1 MRTHIKRYK
10 DTVIAIIAIIF
21 AAFYYY
27 LSHRINILEDKFI
40 NSTFFPRL
48 LACLLV
54 CLSIVLIIKDF
65 TEKDTKAG
73 DDAVRKAINKS
84 GRIRIIL
91 TFVLLIAY
99 VVLMNVLGFPL
110 MTVCYI
116 FAQTLVLT
124 PKEKYSIQRIGLF
137 LCISVLSTAIIYIVF
152 TRCFTLVLP
161 SGIINL

>member
-1 MRTHIKRYK
+1 MNTYIKRHK
-10 DTVIAIIAIIF
+10 DTVIAIFMIIF

-65 TEKDTKAG
+65 TKKDTKAG

-99 VVLMNVLGFPL
+99 VVLMNILGFPL

>member
-65 TEKDTKAG
+65 TKKDTKVEGDGAQKTIDKAG
-73 DDAVRKAINKS
+73 K
-84 GRIRIIL
+84 IRIFL
-91 TFVLLIAY
+91 TFLLLIVY
-99 VVLMNVLGFPL
+99 VALMNVLGFPL

-116 FAQTLVLT
+116 FGQTLVLT
-124 PKEKYSIQRIGLF
+124 PKEKYSIKRIGLF
-137 LCISVLSTAIIYIVF
+137 LFISVLSTAIIYIVF